1 MAVAPGCDTS
11 IFLMQAGIVAG
22 TGTDKGN
29 ITMVLFRFFPP
40 SSRIFSLIF
49 ISFKDLYVF
58 ASIVFLIESFWW
70 VCSTFYPISRG
81 RRDYWFPQFMF
92 L

>member
-1 MAVAPGCDTS
+1 
-11 IFLMQAGIVAG
+11 MQAGIVAG

-40 SSRIFSLIF
+40 SLRIFSLIF

-70 VCSTFYPISRG
+70 VCSTFYPISWG